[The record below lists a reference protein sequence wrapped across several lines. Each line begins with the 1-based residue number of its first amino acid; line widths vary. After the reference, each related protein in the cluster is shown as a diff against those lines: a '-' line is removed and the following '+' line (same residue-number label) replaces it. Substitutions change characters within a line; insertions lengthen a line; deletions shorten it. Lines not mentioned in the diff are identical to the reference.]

1 MLSQVEPG
9 RMPLREILVH
19 AKSYEEGSEHLD
31 VAARLAS
38 AHGARLTALHTLR
51 DIVAL
56 KVLLGPNTAAV
67 AERALRARA
76 ATSASEERIRAWAT
90 ERQIVADWMH
100 GEGDAAE
107 LLTRTARLFDLLV
120 VEQTDSNKDEAGWD
134 VPEQAALS
142 SGRPTLVVPHA
153 GRFPTVGARA
163 VLAWNHSREAT
174 HALHGAMPLLERS
187 DHVTVLEGPARER
200 MGAYTRLPPLDI
212 GEILRRRLPSVEVVP
227 FEPSESNAGADML
240 EQVYNRGADLLI
252 MGAFGRSWLREWVL
266 GGATRTVLEE
276 MRVPVLLAH

>member
-1 MLSQVEPG
+1 MA
-9 RMPLREILVH
+9 LREILVH
-19 AKSYEEGSEHLD
+19 AKAYEHDSEHLE
-31 VAARLAS
+31 VAGRLAA

-56 KVLLGPNTAAV
+56 KVLLGPGAAAV
-67 AERALRARA
+67 AERAQRARA
-76 ATSASEERIRAWAT
+76 ATAASEERFRAWAA
-90 ERQIVADWMH
+90 ERQIEADWVQ

-107 LLTRTARLFDLLV
+107 LLTRHARLFDLLV

-153 GRFPTVGARA
+153 GRFPTVGAR
-163 VLAWNHSREAT
+163 VVIAWNQSREAT
-174 HALHGAMPLLERS
+174 HAIHGAMPILERS
-187 DHVTVLEGPARER
+187 AHVTVLEGPARER
-200 MGAYTRLPPLDI
+200 LGAYTRLPPLDL
-212 GEILRRRLPSVEVVP
+212 GELLRRRLPSVEVVP
-227 FEPSESNAGADML
+227 FEPSDSNAGADML
-240 EQVYNRGADLLI
+240 EAVQARDADLLV